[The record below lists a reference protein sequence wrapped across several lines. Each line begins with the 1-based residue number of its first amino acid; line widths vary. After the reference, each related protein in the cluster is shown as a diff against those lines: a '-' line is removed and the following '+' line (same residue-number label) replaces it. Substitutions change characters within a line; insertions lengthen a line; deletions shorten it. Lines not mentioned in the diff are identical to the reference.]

1 MRAVVL
7 LFLSAALCASAAQS
21 QPISETVDG
30 VQRICVYP
38 TLGGLLSGQER
49 VREYRV
55 GLAQN
60 CPLTYPVT
68 DSRRPPPPTAAL
80 RSETVTGPRRLCTY
94 EQWGGSWT
102 FSVAAREACPPAAG
116 MIGRSQG
123 ASGDTD

>member
-7 LFLSAALCASAAQS
+7 PLLSAALCASAAQS
-21 QPISETVDG
+21 QPVSETVEG
-30 VQRICVYP
+30 LQRICTYP
-38 TLGGLLSGQER
+38 ALGGLLSDRER

-68 DSRRPPPPTAAL
+68 DSRRPPPPTAVL
-80 RSETVTGPRRLCTY
+80 RYETVTGPRRLCTY

-116 MIGRSQG
+116 MIGPSQQG
-123 ASGDTD
+123 SGDTN